1 MRKAFALLLVLGVLG
16 GASTAMGDPN
26 LTLQAQPHRHF
37 LQTPSGPVEI
47 GPRLCD
53 NKDNLALR
61 DAFTQFHANVH
72 SHSGVT
78 GEIGPVAPGL
88 QNPSPA
94 PHITV
99 VFCP

>member
-1 MRKAFALLLVLGVLG
+1 MRKLLIVATLVGVLG
-16 GASTAMGDPN
+16 TAGIAIADPN
-26 LTLQAQPHRHF
+26 LTLQAAPHRHF

-47 GPRLCD
+47 GPRLCH
-53 NKDNLALR
+53 NKTNLALKS
-61 DAFTQFHANVH
+61 AFTQFHANVH